1 MVIDGEDE
9 CRGCAAHTRQSWA
22 PRGEREHLRRGSTG
36 PVSEAMEG
44 GGERD
49 IQPDHDL
56 CSEGEDTSALLLLLL
71 RTIPRSSSVR
81 SPIALQKAST
91 V

>member
-1 MVIDGEDE
+1 MVRTNVGAVPPTL
-9 CRGCAAHTRQSWA
+9 GSLGHPVANASTCAEAAPVRSARQW
-22 PRGEREHLRRGSTG
+22 R
-36 PVSEAMEG
+36 G
-44 GGERD
+44 GGESD

-56 CSEGEDTSALLLLLL
+56 CSEGEDTSALLLLL